1 MKNLEI
7 RIGLPV
13 VEQLNNFKNLQKNV
27 NYCISVELISG
38 LDERNIYFI
47 LGNNI
52 LDELVEQS
60 NIELLAIFNFIHE
73 NKIKGLKFYKIHF
86 MYGTYVFLANLIQC
100 SNLQYLTFN
109 GIPSETNFKA
119 IIMPAI
125 FRSKLKSFNWIDSN
139 VNNYEIEY
147 LYDNIQNNYYLQ
159 SIIITKLSLMM
170 KKINKYC
177 LRNESIAFNRFHKT
191 ILLLLINRFGT
202 LKFIPVDVFRIIAKK
217 YYFDFISDAK
227 FHNIL

>member
-60 NIELLAIFNFIHE
+60 NIELLAI
-73 NKIKGLKFYKIHF
+73 LKFFIYQLKI
-86 MYGTYVFLANLIQC
+86 
-100 SNLQYLTFN
+100 
-109 GIPSETNFKA
+109 
-119 IIMPAI
+119 
-125 FRSKLKSFNWIDSN
+125 
-139 VNNYEIEY
+139 
-147 LYDNIQNNYYLQ
+147 
-159 SIIITKLSLMM
+159 
-170 KKINKYC
+170 
-177 LRNESIAFNRFHKT
+177 
-191 ILLLLINRFGT
+191 
-202 LKFIPVDVFRIIAKK
+202 
-217 YYFDFISDAK
+217 
-227 FHNIL
+227 